1 MNEVDK
7 IRVQAHFSRSLS
19 TYRQAAQ
26 VQSAM
31 ADALMAAL
39 AEVTPRRDF
48 PRILELG
55 CGDGLLSARIEE
67 QLRYQQLTLVDIV
80 PVCAAYHSQRRNASF
95 LAGDMEDMALPAA
108 DLVMAGAALQWARDL
123 PALLRRIGGVLAPD
137 GMLAFSSFGP
147 ENLHEIK
154 ALTGRSLAYLSMSE
168 LITMLEM
175 ANFAVLCAREQHSVM
190 TFSTPLAV
198 LRHLRETG
206 VNGVRAERPWTR
218 QALRNFTERYQ
229 EQFSLADGQLPL
241 TYHPLWI
248 VAQKRRADGGGCAA
262 ASVAPGG
269 KESCG

>member
-55 CGDGLLSARIEE
+55 CGDGLLSTRIEE

-80 PVCAAYHSQRRNASF
+80 PACAAYHSQRRNASF

-123 PALLRRIGGVLAPD
+123 PALLRRIGSALAPD

-147 ENLHEIK
+147 ANLREIK

-175 ANFAVLCAREQHSVM
+175 ANFAVLCTREQHSVM

-206 VNGVRAERPWTR
+206 VNGVRPCGISRSVI
-218 QALRNFTERYQ
+218 RNSSAWPT
-229 EQFSLADGQLPL
+229 
-241 TYHPLWI
+241 
-248 VAQKRRADGGGCAA
+248 
-262 ASVAPGG
+262 AS
-269 KESCG
+269 CR

>member
-7 IRVQAHFSRSLS
+7 NRVQAHFSRSLS
-19 TYRQAAQ
+19 TYRQAAL

-48 PRILELG
+48 PSILELG

-67 QLRYQQLTLVDIV
+67 HLRYQQLTLVDIV
-80 PVCAAYHSQRRNASF
+80 PACAACHRQRRHASF
-95 LAGDMEDMALPAA
+95 LAGDMEEITLPAA

-123 PALLRRIGGVLAPD
+123 PALLRRINAVLTPD
-137 GMLAFSSFGP
+137 GLLAFSSFGP
-147 ENLHEIK
+147 ENLREIK
-154 ALTGRSLAYLSMSE
+154 ALTGRSLACPSMSE
-168 LITMLEM
+168 VITMLEM
-175 ANFAVLCAREQHSVM
+175 ANYAVLCAREQLSVM

-218 QALRNFTERYQ
+218 QALRDFTERYQ

-248 VAQKRRADGGGCAA
+248 VAQKRRAVG
-262 ASVAPGG
+262 VTPGS
-269 KESCG
+269 KETCG